1 MSDLIS
7 RKAAMDLFM
16 GKPPDYYHSSY
27 IVGEINSLPSDGAD
41 TPKMRYCESGEYINR
56 EETINAIVGITSAA
70 SREQVREWACGEA
83 SPWMNGIND
92 AINAVEGCD
101 IVCMTPVKSDMAQD
115 GDLKR
120 KVLDGLCHCLDGAA
134 GCLKGCPYAEE
145 KRCRAKLMQDA
156 LTALEEKE

>member
-27 IVGEINSLPSDGAD
+27 IVGEINSLPSEGMK
-41 TPKMRYCESGEYINR
+41 TER
-56 EETINAIVGITSAA
+56 AIDELT
-70 SREQVREWACGEA
+70 
-83 SPWMNGIND
+83 
-92 AINAVEGCD
+92 
-101 IVCMTPVKSDMAQD
+101 
-115 GDLKR
+115 R
-120 KVLDGLCHCLDGAA
+120 KVVDGLKHCLDGAA

-156 LTALEEKE
+156 LDALEDDR